1 MSGTN
6 KINLHTHCTFCDG
19 KNTAEEMVI
28 AAIEKGF
35 TALGFSSHSIY
46 PVSPEFYIAPDD
58 DWHIHTE
65 RFNDYI
71 KEIKRLKEKYSDQ
84 IQIYTGFEADYF
96 EAPSVGSAIPDFAAY
111 KEFQPDFLIGSVHF
125 VNTPKGFYT
134 VDHTVENIQENL
146 KKLYT
151 DEKTGLIDGKRAVC
165 EYFAAE
171 RQMLA
176 KGNFNIIGHA
186 DLIRKRNGILKL
198 FDEKEDWYILEL
210 KATAEAIAKAGV
222 VAEINTGA
230 IARGIMDDVYPSSPF
245 LEFLFAK
252 KVPVCIN
259 SDCHNAPY
267 LDCAFD
273 KAAAIAKKIGYTELI
288 YPIKNKTIS
297 VKL

>member
-1 MSGTN
+1 MSVTQ

-19 KNTAEEMVI
+19 KNSLEEMVI
-28 AAIEKGF
+28 AAIEKKF
-35 TALGFSSHSIY
+35 TILGFSSHCIHPLS
-46 PVSPEFYIAPDD
+46 SDFYKTPDD
-58 DWHIHTE
+58 DWHLPVDKIS
-65 RFNDYI
+65 NYLN
-71 KEIKRLKEKYSDQ
+71 EIKQLKEKYGSQ
-84 IQIYTGFEADYF
+84 IQIFTGFEADYF
-96 EAPSVGSAIPDFAAY
+96 EDEKIGAAIPDFEVY
-111 KEFQPDFLIGSVHF
+111 KAFNPDYLIGSVHF

-134 VDHTVENIQENL
+134 VDHTVENLQENL
-146 KKLYT
+146 QKLYG
-151 DEKTGLIDGKRAVC
+151 DEKTGIIDGKRAVC
-165 EYFAAE
+165 EYFDAE

-186 DLIRKRNGILKL
+186 DLIRKRNSALKF
-198 FDEKEDWYILEL
+198 FDEKESWYHDEL
-210 KATAEAIAKAGV
+210 QATAKAIAKAGV

-245 LEFLFAK
+245 LELLHSY

-288 YPIKNKTIS
+288 YPIKDKTIS